1 MPAVTKRQREVLD
14 FIQGFEADRNYSPSY
29 QEIAE
34 GLGLSSI
41 ATVHKHVH
49 NLKRKQL
56 HRTNQRYIATD
67 RAATRWSLLPLAFVL
82 LTLMVAAGEGAFST
96 TPTSEKVL
104 KPLASTVE
112 VVARRMT
119 KLPVISDLG
128 FPLLG
133 KIAAGQ
139 PIEAISNQETISL
152 SDIARSRGEVYVLEV
167 KGDSMQDEHI
177 IEKDYVLVEKT
188 NTARDG
194 EIVVALV
201 NGADATL
208 KRLYREGAM
217 IRLQPSNASM
227 KPMRYPAQSVQVQGR
242 VVGVLRRY

>member
-56 HRTNQRYIATD
+56 LKGEDNRSR
-67 RAATRWSLLPLAFVL
+67 SL
-82 LTLMVAAGEGAFST
+82 
-96 TPTSEKVL
+96 
-104 KPLASTVE
+104 E